1 MMQFEH
7 NDTRIKQKL
16 TILAVEKRTTMIS
29 RNSHVISKALK
40 NFLSASVMTS
50 LAGQL
55 AVTTDA
61 VIVSHMV
68 GPDALSAINIVM
80 PLTMLFSCASI
91 LIGLGA
97 SVLAARAI
105 GDRDKERVNSIFT
118 IALIMLTAVGI
129 AVSAT
134 TYISSHDIAYALC
147 DDARIAPYAFEYTRI
162 ITGGALFLIISNG
175 INYFVSTD
183 GNPGL
188 VTRGVA
194 AGAVANVVLD
204 IILVGQ
210 MGIAGS
216 AWATIINY
224 MITLAV
230 VLTHFFRRG
239 SSYRLVNPLKGLGGH
254 IVRNIYEGLPLMLGN
269 LLLGGA
275 VFIINSMILGAAGA
289 DGVYIWSVCLQVLM
303 LTFVILNGVGNAML
317 SIGGVL
323 MGEKDYNGIRILT
336 RLSTGFVSAALTLF
350 VLLVVLFPEVP
361 AYLFGAEGAPAG
373 IDTTTPLR
381 IFSLLLVPF
390 AVTLIM
396 RFLFQILE
404 YRILSLLMSVGQ
416 LMGIIATLWI
426 FIRIDPDILW
436 WSFPVSAAVLIVIQ
450 LAATSAIYMRRRGIS
465 PVTLI
470 PDEPEGERS
479 IDLSIAYNEKATS
492 LAITKIEEFMGLCGV
507 DTRIAD
513 RLKECCNEI
522 MHSLIIGAKRKK
534 RCFDIHIRIIGNDVH
549 AVLRDAGHRSD
560 ARLLPATLPA
570 TVEHKYMY
578 GQNVLFVQLKEEQT

>member
-1 MMQFEH
+1 MQFEH
-7 NDTRIKQKL
+7 NYKGMKQKL
-16 TILAVEKRTTMIS
+16 SILAVEKHTTMIN
-29 RNSHVISKALK
+29 RNSHVISKALR
-40 NFLSASVMTS
+40 NFLGASVMTS
-50 LAGQL
+50 FAGQL

-61 VIVSHMV
+61 VIVSQMV

-118 IALIMLTAVGI
+118 IALIMLTIAGI
-129 AVSAT
+129 AASVITCMNCSAIVDT
-134 TYISSHDIAYALC
+134 IC
-147 DDARIAPYAFEYTRI
+147 DDARISPFALGYTRI

-194 AGAVANVVLD
+194 AGAFANVVLD
-204 IILVGQ
+204 IILVGR

-224 MITLAV
+224 IITLAV
-230 VLTHFFRRG
+230 VSTHFFRRG
-239 SSYRLVNPLKGLGGH
+239 NSYRLVNPLKGLGDH

-269 LLLGGA
+269 LFLGCA
-275 VFIINSMILGAAGA
+275 VFIINSMILSATGA
-289 DGVYIWSVCLQVLM
+289 DGVYIWSVCLQVMM

-336 RLSTGFVSAALTLF
+336 RLSTGFVSAALALF
-350 VLLVVLFPEVP
+350 VLLVVLFPEAP

-426 FIRIDPDILW
+426 FIKIDPEGLW
-436 WSFPVSAAVLIVIQ
+436 WSFPVSAVVLIVIQ
-450 LAATSAIYMRRRGIS
+450 LAATSAIYMRKRNIS

-479 IDLSIAYNEKATS
+479 IDLSIAYNEEATA
-492 LAITKIEEFMGLCGV
+492 LAITRIGEFLELCDVTSG
-507 DTRIAD
+507 IAD
-513 RLKECCNEI
+513 RLKECCKEI
-522 MHSLIIGAKRKK
+522 MHNLITGVKRKK

-549 AVLRDAGHRSD
+549 AVLRDAGRQFD
-560 ARLLPATLPA
+560 AQKMPSTI
-570 TVEHKYMY
+570 EHKYMY
-578 GQNVLFVQLKEEQT
+578 GQNVLFVHLKEELT

>member
-1 MMQFEH
+1 
-7 NDTRIKQKL
+7 
-16 TILAVEKRTTMIS
+16 
-29 RNSHVISKALK
+29 
-40 NFLSASVMTS
+40 
-50 LAGQL
+50 
-55 AVTTDA
+55 
-61 VIVSHMV
+61 
-68 GPDALSAINIVM
+68 
-80 PLTMLFSCASI
+80 
-91 LIGLGA
+91 
-97 SVLAARAI
+97 
-105 GDRDKERVNSIFT
+105 
-118 IALIMLTAVGI
+118 
-129 AVSAT
+129 
-134 TYISSHDIAYALC
+134 
-147 DDARIAPYAFEYTRI
+147 
-162 ITGGALFLIISNG
+162 
-175 INYFVSTD
+175 
-183 GNPGL
+183 
-188 VTRGVA
+188 
-194 AGAVANVVLD
+194 
-204 IILVGQ
+204 

-216 AWATIINY
+216 AWATIVNY
-224 MITLAV
+224 IITLAV
-230 VLTHFFRRG
+230 VSTHFFRRG

-254 IVRNIYEGLPLMLGN
+254 ILRNIYEGLPLMLGN

-275 VFIINSMILGAAGA
+275 VFIINSMILSAAGA

-336 RLSTGFVSAALTLF
+336 RLSTGFVSATLALF
-350 VLLVVLFPEVP
+350 VLLVVLFPEAP
-361 AYLFGAEGAPAG
+361 TYLFGAEGAPAD

-396 RFLFQILE
+396 RFMFQILK

-436 WSFPVSAAVLIVIQ
+436 WSFPVSAVVLIVIQ
-450 LAATSAIYMRRRGIS
+450 LAATSAIYMRHRNIS

-479 IDLSIAYNEKATS
+479 IDLSIAYDEKATS

-513 RLKECCNEI
+513 RLKECCDEI

-578 GQNVLFVQLKEEQT
+578 GHNVLFVQLKEEQT

>member
-1 MMQFEH
+1 
-7 NDTRIKQKL
+7 
-16 TILAVEKRTTMIS
+16 MIS
-29 RNSHVISKALK
+29 RNSHVISKALR

-50 LAGQL
+50 LSGQL

-61 VIVSHMV
+61 VIVSHMI
-68 GPDALSAINIVM
+68 GPDALSAINMVM

-105 GDRDKERVNSIFT
+105 GDRDKERIDNIFT
-118 IALIMLTAVGI
+118 VALILLAIAGV
-129 AVSAT
+129 AVSVIS
-134 TYISSHDIAYALC
+134 YINCTAIVNAICDNERITPLAL
-147 DDARIAPYAFEYTRI
+147 EYTRI

-204 IILVGQ
+204 IILVNR

-224 MITLAV
+224 IITLAV
-230 VLTHFFRRG
+230 VATHFFRKS
-239 SSYRLVNPLKGLGGH
+239 SSYSLVNPTKGIGGH
-254 IVRNIYEGLPLMLGN
+254 ILRNIYEGLPLMLGN

-275 VFIINSMILGAAGA
+275 VFIINSMILNAAGA

-323 MGEKDYNGIRILT
+323 MGERDYNGIRILT

-350 VLLVVLFPEVP
+350 VLLVLLFPEAP
-361 AYLFGAEGAPAG
+361 AYLFGADDVPAG
-373 IDTTTPLR
+373 TDVTTPLR

-390 AVTLIM
+390 AVTLVM

-404 YRILSLLMSVGQ
+404 HRILSLLMSVGQ
-416 LMGIIATLWI
+416 LIGIIATLWI
-426 FIRIDPDILW
+426 FICLVPDWLW
-436 WSFPVSAAVLIVIQ
+436 WSFPVSAALLIIIQ
-450 LAATSAIYMRRRGIS
+450 LAATSAIYLRKRNVS

-470 PDEPEGERS
+470 PETPEGELS
-479 IDLSIAYNEKATS
+479 LDLSIAYNDEATH
-492 LAITKIEEFMGLCGV
+492 LAIERIEEFLELR
-507 DTRIAD
+507 DITASASD
-513 RLKECCNEI
+513 RVKECCREI
-522 MHSLIIGAKRKK
+522 MHTLVNSAKKRKK
-534 RCFDIHIRIIGNDVH
+534 CFDIHIRIIGNNIH
-549 AVLRDAGHRSD
+549 AILRDAGR
-560 ARLLPATLPA
+560 RLEADEIPYSLPATI
-570 TVEHKYMY
+570 EHKYMY
-578 GQNVLFVQLKEEQT
+578 GQNVLFLQLSDI